1 MMLAVAWKSPNEAL
15 FVILNIS
22 VPFNENPIYD
32 VPLLNIPVFVFA
44 VHENAGAPAEPETPD
59 L

>member
-1 MMLAVAWKSPNEAL
+1 M
-15 FVILNIS
+15 
-22 VPFNENPIYD
+22 YD

-44 VHENAGAPAEPETPD
+44 VHENAGAAAEPETPD

>member
-1 MMLAVAWKSPNEAL
+1 MMLAVAWKSPYPVL

-44 VHENAGAPAEPETPD
+44 VHEYDGAAAEPETPD

>member
-1 MMLAVAWKSPNEAL
+1 MFAVAWKSPYPPL

-22 VPFNENPIYD
+22 VPFNEYPRYE

-44 VHENAGAPAEPETPD
+44 VHENDGAPAEPETPD